1 MKRSLRDYWEIINY
15 NYEQIRFAEIKSSV
29 IVSVYSL
36 LFTFAYTIDIL
47 DDENVYSFEPSSIF
61 DYIVYSILI
70 PTIYFVI
77 LSFINCVRCFL
88 PRLSKSS
95 LNSPLFFG
103 DIALGYKDFNSY
115 SKELEEVM
123 GEDEVYK
130 RHMSHMV
137 YATGKIAFTKF
148 MHVNKAI
155 KALIKAVILFGL
167 FIVCNFLKNI

>member
-1 MKRSLRDYWEIINY
+1 MKRSLKDYWEIIKY

-47 DDENVYSFEPSSIF
+47 DDENVYAFEPA
-61 DYIVYSILI
+61 SILDYLVYALLL
-70 PTIYFVI
+70 PTLYFVV
-77 LSFINCVRCFL
+77 LSFVNCVRCFL
-88 PRLSKSS
+88 PRFQKSS

-103 DIALGYKDFNSY
+103 DVAMGYNNFESY
-115 SKELEEVM
+115 NQELEDVM
-123 GEDEVYK
+123 GDDTVYK
-130 RHMSHMV
+130 THMAHMV

-155 KALIKAVILFGL
+155 KALIRAIVFFLLFVLGT
-167 FIVCNFLKNI
+167 FATNF